1 MYKFRDIS
9 KIYIR
14 ANGNQ
19 FNSSQYM
26 YVTFTVRK
34 TLKYLDLCLSDL
46 LYLVELL
53 PENLT
58 WKPYPK
64 MAYFYSSPTK
74 SQEGNVFSHVYQS
87 VILSFCHS
95 VCPQGWGSLP
105 FPLALDI
112 QGPLDL
118 FKLVHFDLIM
128 QGPPNLL
135 ESGQLVFDRNTFL
148 CQYSVHNLQY
158 QEMLL
163 LCWK

>member
-14 ANGNQ
+14 ANGNW

-64 MAYFYSSPTK
+64 MAYFV
-74 SQEGNVFSHVYQS
+74 Q
-87 VILSFCHS
+87 
-95 VCPQGWGSLP
+95 
-105 FPLALDI
+105 LANEVL
-112 QGPLDL
+112 G
-118 FKLVHFDLIM
+118 
-128 QGPPNLL
+128 
-135 ESGQLVFDRNTFL
+135 R
-148 CQYSVHNLQY
+148 
-158 QEMLL
+158 
-163 LCWK
+163 